1 LARWLH
7 NSRQGRQDLLQAL
20 CKTFYKLFAA
30 HKTHERA
37 KTHSQTDNKMPYNS
51 VYFAYNKRKQKN
63 SATPLPSSERS
74 TEAKQMRFKQ
84 NVWNTP
90 ARHNLFDWR
99 LQQKVVGKKLP
110 NGPARGQQP
119 APDRVLTTER
129 SRPDIGRTYESD
141 SHRPPL
147 ALRAAESADFT
158 LC

>member
-1 LARWLH
+1 MVA
-7 NSRQGRQDLLQAL
+7 QQPAEPAGPLQAPYR
-20 CKTFYKLFAA
+20 TFYKLFAA
-30 HKTHERA
+30 HKTHERT
-37 KTHSQTDNKMPYNS
+37 KTHSQMGNKKPYNS
-51 VYFAYNKRKQKN
+51 VYFAYKRRKHKN

-84 NVWNTP
+84 TVWNTP

-110 NGPARGQQP
+110 NGPARGQRP

-141 SHRPPL
+141 SHRPPST
-147 ALRAAESADFT
+147 ARAAESTDFT